1 MRDAGLDAYVE
12 AIERHLSR
20 RRGREHTLA
29 PPDFELVRG
38 WYAAG
43 VAAADVLSGIDEA
56 FAAGAEVLSLTFCR
70 RFVEAR
76 VKPGRP

>member
-1 MRDAGLDAYVE
+1 VRDPGFDAYVE

-29 PPDFELVRG
+29 PPDFELARG

-43 VAAADVLSGIDEA
+43 VMAAAVCAGIDDA
-56 FAAGAEVLSLTFCR
+56 FAGGDDVVSLSFCR

-76 VKPGRP
+76 AKAAR